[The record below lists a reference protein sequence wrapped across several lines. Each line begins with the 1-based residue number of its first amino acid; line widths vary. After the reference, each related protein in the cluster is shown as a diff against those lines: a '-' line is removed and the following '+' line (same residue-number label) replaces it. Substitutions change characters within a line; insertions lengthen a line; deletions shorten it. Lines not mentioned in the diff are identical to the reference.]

1 MISRLAVN
9 SRTSRTGAAIALTI
23 LLAAHDAAVAQI
35 SLPFK
40 LPPDANNLL
49 KELQPDALKQ
59 QAAELALRNL
69 LNNELPLRLDATT
82 VYPTVAVLPGGPF
95 QPRPLSLSAA
105 DVDRPLPPGDYTIP
119 ALVFCTEYSVHQPG
133 RGTAYVLAPL
143 QGKAAQAIST
153 LLWRGS
159 VEMHKP
165 APQLQTVSWAIQSGL
180 AYPQMPPTYQAIIDA
195 VIPEYKGQIS
205 GNFLKQLQDTYQTA
219 AKGTRLPPL
228 EKLLG
233 DMGQSGQLALS
244 AMRQQQ
250 ILLNK
255 DTTDQLREQ
264 TLFRGQ
270 ESGIYTP
277 VKAEEGPW
285 TERIPHVAYERFQV
299 ISGNLA
305 SDNVLQV
312 RILPTNGPR
321 TARQRG
327 TEGFVQV
334 GYGTQPVQA
343 YSQPATIREI
353 TSNALGQPEGHGS
366 QSLVVTPAVKAAPPP
381 CKCTTPNVVGPQLVP
396 DNQPAT
402 WIQHQGYA
410 AAVPGGNVYTD
421 YCAGQTMDGIMFVPN
436 LKGLTGN
443 ANVPYCPQENTHI
456 RQFVNT
462 ACPSCAPA
470 KTTYSIGCPSGVVA
484 RKFGEWYLDE
494 CPSAQYNATSAHL
507 TPDGL
512 VGGTDVISDEPT
524 PNLTDGSDTPLVKTF
539 HDVVMCGEDHVI
551 GAYTWIRTGEP
562 HPQWCTNPTNGQ
574 LKTVSGGEYNQPRS
588 EGLGTLNNVVCN
600 IGNAPAYNDPGLS
613 AIRSSVG
620 GCPPKP

>member
-1 MISRLAVN
+1 MI
-9 SRTSRTGAAIALTI
+9 GAALVLTI
-23 LLAAHDAAVAQI
+23 LLASHDAAIAQI

-40 LPPDANNLL
+40 LPPDANTLL

-59 QAAELALRNL
+59 KAADLALRDL

-82 VYPTVAVLPGGPF
+82 VYPTVAVPPGGPF

-143 QGKAAQAIST
+143 QGKAAPAIST

-159 VEMHKP
+159 VEMHRP
-165 APQLQTVSWAIQSGL
+165 AQQLQAVSWAIQSGL
-180 AYPQMPPTYQAIIDA
+180 TYSQMPPTYQAVIDA

-219 AKGTRLPPL
+219 AKSTRLPPL
-228 EKLLG
+228 EKMLG

-244 AMRQQQ
+244 AMHQQQ

-285 TERIPHVAYERFQV
+285 TERIPHVAYVRFQV

-305 SDNVLQV
+305 RDNVLQV

-321 TARQRG
+321 TARRS
-327 TEGFVQV
+327 TEGLVRV
-334 GYGTQPVQA
+334 GYGMQPVQA
-343 YSQPATIREI
+343 QSPPATLRGV

-366 QSLVVTPAVKAAPPP
+366 QSLVVTPAVNAAPSP
-381 CKCTTPNVVGPQLVP
+381 CKCATPNVVGPQLVP

-421 YCAGQTMDGIMFVPN
+421 YCAGQTMDGIMYVPN

-443 ANVPYCPQENTHI
+443 ANVPYCPQQHTHI

-462 ACPSCAPA
+462 ACPSCSPA
-470 KTTYSIGCPSGVVA
+470 KTTYSIGCPSPSGVVPVP

-494 CPSAQYNATSAHL
+494 CPSAQYDAASAHL
-507 TPDGL
+507 IPDGL

-524 PNLTDGSDTPLVKTF
+524 PNLTDGSDAPLVKTF
-539 HDVVMCGEDHVI
+539 HDVVMCDEDRVL
-551 GAYTWIRTGEP
+551 GAFTWTRTGEP

-574 LKTVSGGEYNQPRS
+574 LKTVSGGQYSQPQA
-588 EGLGTLNNVVCN
+588 EGLGTLNNVVCH
-600 IGNAPAYNDPGLS
+600 IGNAPPYTDPGLS
-613 AIRSSVG
+613 AIQSSVG

>member
-1 MISRLAVN
+1 MNFN
-9 SRTSRTGAAIALTI
+9 SRGSRIGAALALTV
-23 LLAAHDAAVAQI
+23 LLSAQDAAVAQT

-40 LPPDANNLL
+40 LPPAANDWL
-49 KELQPDALKQ
+49 KQLQPDALKQ
-59 QAAELALRNL
+59 KAADLALRNL

-82 VYPTVAVLPGGPF
+82 VYPTVAALPGGPF
-95 QPRPLSLSAA
+95 HPRPLSLSAA

-143 QGKAAQAIST
+143 QGKAAPAIST

-159 VEMHKP
+159 VEMHRP
-165 APQLQTVSWAIQSGL
+165 AQQLQAVSWAIQSGL
-180 AYPQMPPTYQAIIDA
+180 TYSQMPPTYQAVIDA

-228 EKLLG
+228 EKMLG

-244 AMRQQQ
+244 SMRQQQ

-285 TERIPHVAYERFQV
+285 TERIPHVAYVRFQV

-312 RILPTNGPR
+312 RILPTDGVR

-343 YSQPATIREI
+343 YTQPATIRGI
-353 TSNALGQPEGHGS
+353 SSNTLGQPEGHGS
-366 QSLVVTPAVKAAPPP
+366 QSLVVTPAVKPAPPP
-381 CKCTTPNVVGPQLVP
+381 CKCATPNLGAGLIPN
-396 DNQPAT
+396 DNFKGMKMPMPE
-402 WIQHQGYA
+402 GD
-410 AAVPGGNVYTD
+410 VYTD
-421 YCAGQTMDGIMFVPN
+421 YCAGTTVDGIMFVPKSSDPTDS
-436 LKGLTGN
+436 LAAYLPHCDAKDM
-443 ANVPYCPQENTHI
+443 HI
-456 RQFVNT
+456 RQFIYTTCAVGH
-462 ACPSCAPA
+462 ACPA
-470 KTTYSIGCPSGVVA
+470 TYSKGCPSGDQT
-484 RKFGEWYLDE
+484 REFGKWYLDE
-494 CPSAQYNATSAHL
+494 CPSAQYKPAEAHL
-507 TPDGL
+507 SPDTTVDG
-512 VGGTDVISDEPT
+512 VHVINDEAT
-524 PNLTDGSDTPLVKTF
+524 PNLPDGTPLVRTF
-539 HDVVMCGEDHVI
+539 KDVVMCDTQQVMGAFTWTRSGE
-551 GAYTWIRTGEP
+551 TS
-562 HPQWCTNPTNGQ
+562 PQWCAMPSGQ
-574 LKTVSGGEYNQPRS
+574 LKTLTGRYSDLRQVDPR
-588 EGLGTLNNVVCN
+588 TLNNVVCN
-600 IGNAPAYNDPGLS
+600 LANAPSNNDQGLR
-613 AIRSSVG
+613 AIQNNAG
-620 GCPPKP
+620 GCPVKP